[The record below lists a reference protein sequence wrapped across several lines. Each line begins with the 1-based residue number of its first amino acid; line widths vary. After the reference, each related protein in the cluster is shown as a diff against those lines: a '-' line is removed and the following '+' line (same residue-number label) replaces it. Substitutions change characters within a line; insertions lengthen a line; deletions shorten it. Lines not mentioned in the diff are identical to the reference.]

1 MGATGGTGATGPQGP
16 QGNVG
21 ATGAQGPQG
30 IQGSTGPQ
38 GLQGIQ
44 GVNGNTG
51 ATGLQG
57 IQGNTGP
64 QGNVGA
70 TGPQGIQG
78 ATGPQGLQGIQGP
91 VGATGGTGATGA
103 QGPQGNV
110 GATGAQ
116 GPQGPVGATGPAGPV
131 GCGLANY
138 VVKSTGSSATC
149 SIIYDDGTNVGIGT
163 TGPTQKLDVAGNV
176 KFSGALMPAGLA
188 GNAGQVLK
196 SSGTGLAPTWAG
208 AITASDIYSVESTAG
223 ITLTSSW
230 QIVTGESI
238 TINNLA
244 VGDRVIIQLSGN
256 AYLETIDQADVDVAP
271 FVNGVMLAIGGY
283 VRFTL
288 DRYWGNTLWQ
298 NFASVARYTIPV
310 AGSYTFDV
318 RALMLDYAYGP
329 GSIVTVGGNSTQ
341 ANEGVL
347 VIYVLKN

>member
-1 MGATGGTGATGPQGP
+1 
-16 QGNVG
+16 
-21 ATGAQGPQG
+21 
-30 IQGSTGPQ
+30 
-38 GLQGIQ
+38 
-44 GVNGNTG
+44 
-51 ATGLQG
+51 
-57 IQGNTGP
+57 
-64 QGNVGA
+64 
-70 TGPQGIQG
+70 
-78 ATGPQGLQGIQGP
+78 QGIQGP